1 MRRLQHRRL
10 LRIGICPTRCSAT
23 SDVGTVQDSGNMH
36 RARRQELLDGESR
49 DPFSSQRMTPGRMF
63 AKGWLMTTSEEL
75 IALEKRG
82 WEALATSGEAAADFY
97 RQVLDDDIAM
107 VFPGGISIFDRD
119 AVIESMGGEPWSSFD
134 LSDIHV
140 LMPVS
145 DVGIV
150 TYRSTSQRGDQPP
163 YVALITSLYTR
174 RGDVWRLTLHQQT
187 AV

>member
-1 MRRLQHRRL
+1 MATAISLQKPEL
-10 LRIGICPTRCSAT
+10 SLALIMIAT
-23 SDVGTVQDSGNMH
+23 
-36 RARRQELLDGESR
+36 
-49 DPFSSQRMTPGRMF
+49 PFPV
-63 AKGWLMTTSEEL
+63 
-75 IALEKRG
+75 
-82 WEALATSGEAAADFY
+82 LA
-97 RQVLDDDIAM
+97 V
-107 VFPGGISIFDRD
+107 
-119 AVIESMGGEPWSSFD
+119 AVINASKPSSR
-134 LSDIHV
+134 LV

>member
-1 MRRLQHRRL
+1 M
-10 LRIGICPTRCSAT
+10 
-23 SDVGTVQDSGNMH
+23 
-36 RARRQELLDGESR
+36 
-49 DPFSSQRMTPGRMF
+49 
-63 AKGWLMTTSEEL
+63 
-75 IALEKRG
+75 
-82 WEALATSGEAAADFY
+82 
-97 RQVLDDDIAM
+97 
-107 VFPGGISIFDRD
+107 SIFDRD

-150 TYRSTSQRGDQPP
+150 TYRSTSQRGDQPL

-174 RGDVWRLTLHQQT
+174 RGDDWRLTLHQQT